1 MLLKEHGVYLAKL
14 RVMSSI
20 TPKPKLFR
28 VPSFFVYITP
38 VRTRSLLCVYGDEK
52 AAPFE
57 DFLISTGDDEDTT
70 SSATSTGSSNVGGAC
85 DAGLGTSCF
94 VTGAF
99 G

>member
-1 MLLKEHGVYLAKL
+1 MLLGEHGVNLANL
-14 RVMSSI
+14 REISSI
-20 TPKPKLFR
+20 HPKPKCFECRLCFKCT
-28 VPSFFVYITP
+28 TP
-38 VRTRSLLCVYGDEK
+38 LHTRSLLCVYGDEK

>member
-1 MLLKEHGVYLAKL
+1 MLN
-14 RVMSSI
+14 
-20 TPKPKLFR
+20 
-28 VPSFFVYITP
+28 
-38 VRTRSLLCVYGDEK
+38 RSLLCVYGDEK

-57 DFLISTGDDEDTT
+57 DFLIRAADDENEDGNKGDISADSAST
-70 SSATSTGSSNVGGAC
+70 SRSSNVGGAC